1 MVLYLTMRNGQLM
14 NQVIVSAVKNV
25 GVCLPSMVWS
35 SYSKWSKHSNS
46 IVFFLEKIE
55 INSM

>member
-14 NQVIVSAVKNV
+14 NRVIVLAVKNV

-35 SYSKWSKHSNS
+35 SYDKWSKHSNS
-46 IVFFLEKIE
+46 KIF
-55 INSM
+55 I